1 VKAGKVSEEM
11 KKNLPAPELIASIA
25 FPTQDQIAKAKDVL
39 TAQWGTL
46 VANG

>member
-1 VKAGKVSEEM
+1 M